1 MGKFAMTIRMAARIA
16 GPAGLTAML
25 LAVPACDTI
34 GNPLEALGARIPPPD
49 EFRVIPRKPLV
60 MPASASLPDPR
71 PGAPSPLDPDPHRDA
86 LQALFGSRGSPVVE
100 TIEPSAGE
108 LVLLNSANATASS
121 EIRVQIEEERIQEEA
136 AKPYSPPSLG
146 ELLGGSKGEKL
157 DESEL
162 LDPVAESQRLQREGF
177 VTPVDPNAA
186 AAEEEEVREL
196 FETEYPPGRPQ
207 NTLKFEGVA
216 PAN

>member
-1 MGKFAMTIRMAARIA
+1 MTIKRAARIA
-16 GPAGLTAML
+16 GPAGLAVML
-25 LAVPACDTI
+25 LALSACGTI

-49 EFRVIPRKPLV
+49 EFQVIARKPLV
-60 MPASASLPDPR
+60 MPAAATLPEPR

-86 LQALFGSRGSPVVE
+86 LQALFGISGSPVVD

-108 LVLLNSANATASS
+108 LVLLSSANAAAASS
-121 EIRVQIEEERIQEEA
+121 EIRVQLEEERIQEEA
-136 AKPYSPPSLG
+136 AKPYEPPSLG
-146 ELLGGSKGEKL
+146 ELLSGRKSEKL

-162 LDPVAESQRLQREGF
+162 LDPVAESQRLQREGY

-186 AAEEEEVREL
+186 AEGKGEGPEPVSPY
-196 FETEYPPGRPQ
+196 YPTGRPN
-207 NTLKFEGVA
+207 NTLPSAGTK